1 MSTQS
6 ILSKISINR
15 NLTISEIE
23 ILDNRAKNYTIDDIY
38 LIVPDVWSDY
48 DFEILC
54 YKQAYKDYLMDEYK
68 IYQLI
73 QEIIK
78 YEYETM

>member
-1 MSTQS
+1 MTKLRSDFFRENLTKDEIQS
-6 ILSKISINR
+6 I
-15 NLTISEIE
+15 E
-23 ILDNRAKNYTIDDIY
+23 NRAKNYDIDDIY
-38 LIVPDVWSDY
+38 LIEPEIWSDY

-54 YKQAYKDYLMDEYK
+54 FEKAVKDYLLDEYK

-73 QEIIK
+73 EEIIK

>member
-1 MSTQS
+1 MNQS
-6 ILSKISINR
+6 ILLKISINR

-23 ILDNRAKNYTIDDIY
+23 ILENKAKNYTIDGIY
-38 LIVPDVWSDY
+38 LIVPEVWSDY

-54 YKQAYKDYLMDEYK
+54 YKQAYRDYLMDEYK
-68 IYQLI
+68 IDQLI

-78 YEYETM
+78 YEYEKM

>member
-1 MSTQS
+1 MSIS
-6 ILSKISINR
+6 MLSKIVINR
-15 NLTISEIE
+15 NLTKDEIE
-23 ILDNRAKNYTIDDIY
+23 AIENRAKNYDIDDIY
-38 LIVPDVWSDY
+38 LIVPEVWSDY
-48 DFEILC
+48 DFDILC

-78 YEYETM
+78 YEYEKM

>member
-1 MSTQS
+1 MRSQS
-6 ILSKISINR
+6 ILSNISINR

-23 ILDNRAKNYTIDDIY
+23 ILENRAKNYNIDDIY

-48 DFEILC
+48 DFDILC
-54 YKQAYKDYLMDEYK
+54 YKKAYKDYLMDEYK
-68 IYQLI
+68 VYQLI

-78 YEYETM
+78 YDYETM

>member
-1 MSTQS
+1 MNQS

-23 ILDNRAKNYTIDDIY
+23 ILENRAKNYTIDDIY
-38 LIVPDVWSDY
+38 LLIPEPFSDN
-48 DFEILC
+48 DFELLC
-54 YKQAYKDYLMDEYK
+54 YKKAYKDYLMDELRIK
-68 IYQLI
+68 ELI
-73 QEIIK
+73 HEITK

>member
-1 MSTQS
+1 MSIS
-6 ILSKISINR
+6 ILSKMIINR
-15 NLTISEIE
+15 SLTRDEIQSIE
-23 ILDNRAKNYTIDDIY
+23 NRAKNYTIDDIY

-68 IYQLI
+68 IYELI